1 MRSCTECVDKLY
13 AREDSGIGLELELII
28 SHNLKLAPF
37 MFPFMAIGSIG
48 LIVMLGVS
56 QSRIM
61 VSRKRIN
68 PLALDF

>member
-1 MRSCTECVDKLY
+1 MRSCTECVDKLH
-13 AREDSGIGLELELII
+13 AREDSGLGLGLGLIV

-37 MFPFMAIGSIG
+37 MFHVLMLAIG

-61 VSRKRIN
+61 VSRESFN

>member
-1 MRSCTECVDKLY
+1 MRSCTECVDKLH
-13 AREDSGIGLELELII
+13 AREDSGLGLGLGLIV
-28 SHNLKLAPF
+28 SHNLKLTPF
-37 MFPFMAIGSIG
+37 MTIGLIGLIG